1 MVSISEAAIFSSCDL
16 TSMSS
21 SRKAKSGLRTSS
33 GHSRVSSVM
42 TPSLTRS
49 AASASRWRSATL
61 ATATFPDF
69 SSASRN
75 ST

>member
-1 MVSISEAAIFSSCDL
+1 
-16 TSMSS
+16 
-21 SRKAKSGLRTSS
+21 
-33 GHSRVSSVM
+33 M

-61 ATATFPDF
+61 ATATVPEA

-75 ST
+75 STWARVPVWSGSV

>member
-1 MVSISEAAIFSSCDL
+1 
-16 TSMSS
+16 
-21 SRKAKSGLRTSS
+21 
-33 GHSRVSSVM
+33 M

-61 ATATFPDF
+61 ATATVPEA

-75 ST
+75 SMAPAHMLHMVFTYPSSRA